1 MTYETLL
8 LDRQDGV
15 TTVTLNR
22 PNKRNA
28 MNPQLHEEMTAA
40 LEELRY
46 DADTRV
52 VVITGAG
59 TAFCA
64 GMDLKEYF
72 TELKSKPDQFDRA
85 ARLAVEWRGRTLRNF
100 PKPTIAMI
108 NGYCFGGAFSIVE
121 GCDLAIAADE
131 ATFGLSEVNF
141 KLFPGG
147 SVSKSLANLMR
158 PRDALWYGML
168 GRPFNGVKAADIGFI
183 NIAVPLANLR
193 EETMIVAREL
203 ANKDAF
209 ALRATKDAYR
219 YSLEMSWDAA
229 MSYSFAK
236 ESELVLLQ
244 NDAWRTEGIGDFL
257 KGKYKPG
264 LESHDQA
271 QKAATKPDSASTEEA

>member
-1 MTYETLL
+1 MAYETLL

-28 MNPQLHEEMTAA
+28 MSPQLHEEMTAA

-46 DADTRV
+46 DHDTRV

-72 TELKSKPDQFDRA
+72 TELKSKPDEFDRA
-85 ARLAVEWRGRTLRNF
+85 GRLAVEWRGRTLRYF

-121 GCDLAIAADE
+121 GCDLAIAAEE

-168 GRPFNGVKAADIGFI
+168 GRPFDGKKAADIGFI
-183 NIAVPLANLR
+183 NLAVPLASLW
-193 EETMIVAREL
+193 EETMKIAREL
-203 ANKDAF
+203 ANKDSF
-209 ALRATKDAYR
+209 ALRATKDGYR
-219 YSLEMSWDAA
+219 HSLEMSWDAA
-229 MSYSFAK
+229 ISYSFAK
-236 ESELVLLQ
+236 ESELVLQQ

-264 LESHDQA
+264 LESHDQVE
-271 QKAATKPDSASTEEA
+271 KPSTDSATASPERA